1 MLGQNLGLTYSGQ
14 RKITVMQK
22 KKKRVN
28 LLTKQNR
35 IDLWELHTFF
45 ISIGFFSTQ
54 PQCCF
59 NFFMN
64 RASNVA

>member
-22 KKKRVN
+22 KKEKVN

-35 IDLWELHTFF
+35 IDLWELQTFYKHRL
-45 ISIGFFSTQ
+45 FFNSAT
-54 PQCCF
+54 
-59 NFFMN
+59 
-64 RASNVA
+64 VLL